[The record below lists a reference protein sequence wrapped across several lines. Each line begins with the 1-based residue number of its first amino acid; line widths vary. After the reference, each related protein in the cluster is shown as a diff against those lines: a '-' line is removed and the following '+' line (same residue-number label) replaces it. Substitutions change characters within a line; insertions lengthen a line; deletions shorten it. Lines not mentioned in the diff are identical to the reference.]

1 MNTIGKLKV
10 DAKKA
15 VKKSVDTVM
24 TLTPYTRNF
33 LKFRTHFAPPGHYYS
48 PIPDVE
54 EIKRNEEAIAKKKR
68 QLPAVDLNE
77 EGQMELLEKLKNY
90 YGEMPFTTEPSE
102 KYRYHFGNSM
112 YAYSDATFLFCM
124 IRHFKPKRI
133 IEVGSGFSSAVI
145 LDTNEHFHNNE
156 IECTFIEPFPEE
168 RLLGLVRDKD
178 EKNLKVNIVKDF
190 VQNVPVDEFRKLEA
204 GDIFFIDSSHV
215 AKCGSD
221 VCHLIFEVLPLLKKG
236 VVIHIHDVFTSFEY
250 PVGWLKRGFAW
261 NEAYFLRAFLQY
273 NDTFK
278 IIAFNSFLE
287 DFHEDWFRENMP
299 ICLELH
305 EKFEDEYG
313 EPYWLPNRGQ
323 SIWLQ
328 KVK

>member
-1 MNTIGKLKV
+1 MNKIGRLKV
-10 DAKKA
+10 DAKRA
-15 VKKSVDTVM
+15 VKKSIDSVL

-54 EIKRNEEAIAKKKR
+54 EIKRNEKEISEKKR

-77 EGQMELLEKLKNY
+77 EGQLALLEKLKKHY
-90 YGEMPFTTEPSE
+90 AEIPFTKEPSPD
-102 KYRYHFGNSM
+102 YRYYFGNSM
-112 YAYSDATFLFCM
+112 FAFSDAVFLFCM
-124 IRHFKPKRI
+124 IREYRPKRI

-145 LDTNEHFHNNE
+145 LDTNEHFHGNS

-178 EKNLKVNIVKDF
+178 EKNLKVKIVKDF
-190 VQNVPVDEFRKLEA
+190 VQNVDVREFQTLEEN
-204 GDIFFIDSSHV
+204 DILFIDSSHV

-221 VCHLIFEVLPLLKKG
+221 VCHLFFEVLPLLKKG
-236 VVIHIHDVFTSFEY
+236 VIIHVHDVFTSFEY

-273 NDTFK
+273 NEAFK
-278 IIAFNSFLE
+278 ILAFNSFLE
-287 DFHEDWFRENMP
+287 DFHEAWFQKNMP
-299 ICLELH
+299 LCLEPH
-305 EKFEDEYG
+305 EKFENEYG
-313 EPYWLPNRGQ
+313 EPDYLPNRGQ

>member
-1 MNTIGKLKV
+1 MNTLGKLKV
-10 DAKKA
+10 DAKRA
-15 VKKSVDTVM
+15 MKKSIDSVL

-48 PIPDVE
+48 PIPDVA
-54 EIKRNEEAIAKKKR
+54 EIEKNEARISEKKR
-68 QLPAVDLNE
+68 ELPAIDLNE
-77 EGQMELLEKLKNY
+77 KGQLELLEKLKVY
-90 YGEMPFTTEPSE
+90 YPEMPFSTDPNG
-102 KYRYHFGNSM
+102 KCRYYFGNTM
-112 YAYSDATFLFCM
+112 FEYSDAIFLYSM
-124 IRHFKPKRI
+124 IRHYAPKKI

-145 LDTNEHFHNNE
+145 LDTNEQFQNNE

-168 RLLGLVRDKD
+168 RLLGLVRTDD
-178 EKNLKVNIVKDF
+178 DKNLKVNIVKDF
-190 VQNVPVDEFRKLEA
+190 VQNIPVVEFQKLEEN
-204 GDIFFIDSSHV
+204 DILFIDSSHV

-221 VCHLIFEVLPLLKKG
+221 VCYFLFEVLPQLNKG
-236 VVIHIHDVFTSFEY
+236 VVIHIHDVFNSFEY

-273 NDTFK
+273 NETFK

-287 DFHEDWFRENMP
+287 DFHESWFKKNMP
-299 ICLELH
+299 LCLELH

-313 EPYWLPNRGQ
+313 NETWLPNRGQ
-323 SIWLQ
+323 SIWLK